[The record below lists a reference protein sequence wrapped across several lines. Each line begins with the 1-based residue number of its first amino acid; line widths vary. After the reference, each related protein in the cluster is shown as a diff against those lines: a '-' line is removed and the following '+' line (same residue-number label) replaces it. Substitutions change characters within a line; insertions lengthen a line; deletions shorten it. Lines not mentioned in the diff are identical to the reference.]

1 MKRILTTCIVC
12 CLIIGFAN
20 GQQKISAVNLAK
32 ATIVYHEGDAP
43 LVKQMAQVLAD
54 DIGRVSGTR
63 PGISNRKVS
72 GAVIAIGTVVKTGRH
87 RELILRL
94 KGNMLAPAM
103 HSCTGVF
110 YSHPE
115 SQKMADKWGIM
126 ITTSHCEPLLFNN
139 AAPSEWDKARDGEWN
154 YETNSATILKKLDD
168 RIRETAQYENIYTM
182 GMRGL
187 HDEAMKGSTD
197 PKDRARTLEKVFAKQ
212 SKDACR
218 EIDKLIERYNTQLDG
233 KWNQM
238 ISEVPPGYTAL
249 YHQMPTYTDTPT
261 DAYRLPD
268 SQRHPEFCHQI
279 DLASLAISEPFRL
292 LDGIG
297 TDWKAL
303 QMGQPLDL
311 QITGSIDIPIPVL
324 PKNADSVSLCISV
337 VPMWPVATD
346 RSNRFSVSVDG
357 GKAEVCENLFK
368 EWGREWK
375 IQVLENRKEFVLTL
389 PLDTTRN
396 DHVMTLS
403 IVDPGQIIQ
412 KITYQ

>member
-1 MKRILTTCIVC
+1 MNRRFLYAQANHETGNV
-12 CLIIGFAN
+12 LFA
-20 GQQKISAVNLAK
+20 
-32 ATIVYHEGDAP
+32 E
-43 LVKQMAQVLAD
+43 
-54 DIGRVSGTR
+54 
-63 PGISNRKVS
+63 
-72 GAVIAIGTVVKTGRH
+72 
-87 RELILRL
+87 
-94 KGNMLAPAM
+94 
-103 HSCTGVF
+103 
-110 YSHPE
+110 
-115 SQKMADKWGIM
+115 
-126 ITTSHCEPLLFNN
+126 
-139 AAPSEWDKARDGEWN
+139 
-154 YETNSATILKKLDD
+154 
-168 RIRETAQYENIYTM
+168 
-182 GMRGL
+182 
-187 HDEAMKGSTD
+187 
-197 PKDRARTLEKVFAKQ
+197 Q

-279 DLASLAISEPFRL
+279 DLALLAISEPFRL

-346 RSNRFSVSVDG
+346 RSNRFSVSVDH